1 MLFMTVSWV
10 PLRAIKAK
18 HEIHQGGNT
27 YFFLFLRTDLIQSQL
42 SALKPCIKFNGNC
55 THWQADESRASK
67 MQANIHCKGEQ
78 GGSKEN
84 QRFRSDRC
92 KRTYVK
98 VLYSCFGICLTTN
111 MDWIFLGEKEMS
123 LARPE
128 HKACTACRWWQNTS
142 SLSCC
147 VAEFLSRKRNGFV
160 CHFTRQ
166 TMWRFLKRPIRM
178 VPSPFL
184 LCIFSV

>member
-1 MLFMTVSWV
+1 
-10 PLRAIKAK
+10 
-18 HEIHQGGNT
+18 
-27 YFFLFLRTDLIQSQL
+27 
-42 SALKPCIKFNGNC
+42 
-55 THWQADESRASK
+55 
-67 MQANIHCKGEQ
+67 
-78 GGSKEN
+78 
-84 QRFRSDRC
+84 
-92 KRTYVK
+92 
-98 VLYSCFGICLTTN
+98 